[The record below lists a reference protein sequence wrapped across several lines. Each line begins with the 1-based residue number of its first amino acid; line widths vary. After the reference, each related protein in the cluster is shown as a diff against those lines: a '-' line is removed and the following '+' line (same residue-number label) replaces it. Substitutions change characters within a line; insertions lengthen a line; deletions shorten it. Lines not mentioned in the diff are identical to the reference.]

1 MGAPIALRTVHLMN
15 DERVPSNA
23 DAVETAP
30 ARRSWWGRAT
40 GVFGSHPALSAL
52 VLLVVFAGGFVGVAK
67 VRNLIDPPF
76 QQTSFSVPSAPKL
89 VPAAG
94 ETVYRIDPT
103 RSEAR
108 YDIEEK
114 IADMTASTATARTN
128 GIAGDFAISQ
138 SDPSASRPGTIV
150 INVEQFTS
158 DSTLRD
164 ARIRSDFLES
174 HAHPLARFV
183 PSGMTGLPASIE
195 TGRHYDVGIA
205 GDLTIKSTTRPVTWK
220 ARVALFGDRLEAT
233 ANTTV
238 NLSAFDVG
246 PISIA
251 GLVSTSNEAKL
262 SLKLVAV
269 DPTKQHVPTEIPNL
283 QQVATST
290 AGPSFSRSVRPIL
303 EENCVGCHSKDSIG
317 SEVWKLE
324 SAADASAD
332 AGGIALVTTNRY
344 MPPWPPSH
352 VGVPMQHDR
361 SLSAHD
367 IDLLSRW
374 AKAGGQLDVDGATK
388 LKARPTAEPAPPRR
402 DLVLKMTKAYAG
414 DGTKTNDY
422 RCIILDPRFTSPTYV
437 TGTEFTPGTRQVV
450 HHALIYRIPAAD
462 AEATRQLDGK
472 DGRPGWGCDAGG
484 AMSAKDSLTQARPA
498 DGAGGGPKG
507 STRALF
513 AGWVPGQRPHSVG
526 KNTGF
531 LFQPQDLMVV
541 QIHYHYSDAVLPD
554 RSTLSLQTQAP
565 TPEMRELKTTSP
577 VAPVE
582 LPCPQGATGPLC
594 DRTALL
600 QSQAKEYGPTAPLI
614 PTFLLAKCGADSVT
628 SDPVTGNGTSRCDW
642 RVRTTGH
649 IVDVLGHM
657 HNLGKTFRMTLN
669 PGTERETVLLDIGS
683 WSFDWQLNYQP
694 VTAVPVQAGD
704 TIRIECSW
712 DRSQRYDPNPRYIAF
727 AEGTEDEM
735 CFSTYTVDPDHPRGN
750 G

>member
-1 MGAPIALRTVHLMN
+1 MRTVHRMN
-15 DERVPSNA
+15 DDQISEN
-23 DAVETAP
+23 DEAVETEP
-30 ARRSWWGRAT
+30 ARRSWWSRCIGA
-40 GVFGSHPALSAL
+40 FGAHPAVSAL
-52 VLLVVFAGGFVGVAK
+52 VVLVVFAGGFVGVAQ
-67 VRNLIDPPF
+67 VRKLIDPPF
-76 QQTSFSVPSAPKL
+76 QQTSFRVPSAPKL
-89 VPAAG
+89 VPAVG

-108 YDIEEK
+108 YDIDEK
-114 IADMTASTATARTN
+114 LFGATASTATARTN
-128 GIAGDFAISQ
+128 GIAGDFAVNRAN
-138 SDPSASRPGTIV
+138 PAASRAGTIV

-174 HAHPLARFV
+174 HAHPLAKFV
-183 PSGMTGLPASIE
+183 PSGITGLPASIE
-195 TGRHYDVGIA
+195 PGRRYNVELA
-205 GDLTIKSTTRPVTWK
+205 GDLTIKSTTHPVTWN
-220 ARVALFGDRLEAT
+220 ARVALVGEQLEAT
-233 ANTTV
+233 ATTTV
-238 NLSAFDVG
+238 NLSTFGVG

-262 SLKLVAV
+262 TLKLVAV
-269 DPTKQHVPTEIPNL
+269 DPTKQDVPTDIANL

-290 AGPSFSRSVRPIL
+290 AGPSFSKAVRPIL
-303 EENCVGCHSKDSIG
+303 EKNCVACHSNDAIG
-317 SEVWKLE
+317 SEIWKLE

-332 AGGIALVTTNRY
+332 AVGIALVTANRY

-352 VGVPMQHDR
+352 AGVPMQHDR

-367 IDLLSRW
+367 LEVLGRW
-374 AKAGGQLDVDGATK
+374 AKAGGQLDVDGATE
-388 LKARPTAEPAPPRR
+388 LKARPTTEPAPPRR
-402 DLVLKMTKAYAG
+402 DLVLKMPKAYAG

-462 AEATRQLDGK
+462 ADATRQLDGK

-484 AMSAKDSLTQARPA
+484 AMSATDSLTQTRP
-498 DGAGGGPKG
+498 G
-507 STRALF
+507 SGTPRGSSRALF

-531 LFQPQDLMVV
+531 FFQPRDLIVV

-577 VAPVE
+577 IAPVE
-582 LPCPQGATGPLC
+582 LPCPQGATGALC
-594 DRTALL
+594 DRAALV
-600 QSQAKEYGPTAPLI
+600 QSQAVQYGPAAALI
-614 PTFLLAKCGADSVT
+614 PTFILAKCGADSVT
-628 SDPVTGNGTSRCDW
+628 SDPVTGNGASRCDW

-669 PGTERETVLLDIGS
+669 PGTDRETVLLDIGS

-694 VTAVPVQAGD
+694 VTPVPVQSGD
-704 TIRIECSW
+704 TIRIECAW
-712 DRSQRYDPNPRYIAF
+712 DRSQRYDPDPRYIVF

-735 CFSTYTVDPDHPRGN
+735 CFSTYTIDPDRPRGN